1 MRYAVR
7 DLPEVRK
14 DLDSIDSQMID
25 LFLQRMKL
33 ADEVADYKAKNH
45 LPILDRERE
54 REKLARVANSVP
66 MEFRNY
72 AQVLEGLLMEA
83 ARAREYKDI
92 GTMSNVGSQIYEAIK
107 HEPKLFPQRAN
118 VACQGVEGAYSQ
130 IATDRIFK
138 HPTIAYFDSFEGVFR
153 AVEEGFSQFGVLPV
167 ENSTAGTVNQ
177 VYDLM
182 MEHHFS
188 IVRST
193 RIKIDHNVLA
203 KPGTEMDQIKDIY
216 SHEQAIRQ
224 CHRFLIEHPYIKVHA
239 VENTAIAARMVAE
252 SDRDDVAALSSRAC
266 AELYNLNILM
276 HSVQDTG
283 NNFTRFACITKDLTI
298 YPGADRT
305 SLMLIVNHEPGALY
319 KVLSRFYALDI
330 NLVKLESRPIPDRD
344 FEFMFYFDIECPA
357 EAPEF
362 ATLINSLGDVCE
374 EFRYLG
380 SYREII

>member
-1 MRYAVR
+1 MR

-25 LFLQRMKL
+25 LFLQRMRL

-83 ARAREYKDI
+83 ARAREYEDI

>member
-1 MRYAVR
+1 MR

-83 ARAREYKDI
+83 ARAREYEDI

-239 VENTAIAARMVAE
+239 VENTAIAARMVTE

>member
-1 MRYAVR
+1 MR

-66 MEFRNY
+66 IEFRNY

-83 ARAREYKDI
+83 ARAREYEDI

>member
-1 MRYAVR
+1 MR

-83 ARAREYKDI
+83 ARAREYEDI

-252 SDRDDVAALSSRAC
+252 SDRNDVAALSSRAC

>member
-1 MRYAVR
+1 MR

-33 ADEVADYKAKNH
+33 ADEVADYKTKNH

-83 ARAREYKDI
+83 ARAREYEDI

>member
-1 MRYAVR
+1 
-7 DLPEVRK
+7 
-14 DLDSIDSQMID
+14 MID

-83 ARAREYKDI
+83 ARAREYEDI

-252 SDRDDVAALSSRAC
+252 SDRDDVAALSSRTC

>member
-1 MRYAVR
+1 MR

>member
-1 MRYAVR
+1 MR

-83 ARAREYKDI
+83 ARAREYEDI

-239 VENTAIAARMVAE
+239 VENTAMAARMVAK

>member
-1 MRYAVR
+1 MR

-83 ARAREYKDI
+83 ARAREYEDI

-203 KPGTEMDQIKDIY
+203 KLGTEMDQIKDIY

>member
-1 MRYAVR
+1 MR

-72 AQVLEGLLMEA
+72 TQVLEGLLMEA
-83 ARAREYKDI
+83 ARAREYEDI

-330 NLVKLESRPIPDRD
+330 NLVKLESRPIPNRD

>member
-1 MRYAVR
+1 VR

-25 LFLQRMKL
+25 LFRQRMKL

-83 ARAREYKDI
+83 ARAREYEDI

-252 SDRDDVAALSSRAC
+252 SDRNDVAALSSRAC

>member
-1 MRYAVR
+1 VR

-83 ARAREYKDI
+83 ARAREYEDI

-193 RIKIDHNVLA
+193 RIKIDHNVLT

>member
-1 MRYAVR
+1 MR

-25 LFLQRMKL
+25 LSLQRMKL

-83 ARAREYKDI
+83 ARAREYEDI

>member
-1 MRYAVR
+1 MR

-83 ARAREYKDI
+83 ARAREYEDI

-203 KPGTEMDQIKDIY
+203 RPGTEMDQIKDIY

-239 VENTAIAARMVAE
+239 VENTAIAARMVAK